1 MSSFRSKSDEI
12 LVQTLGCKPKEVLAD
27 VARNTDSKLSAAI
40 KKLKDDLAKINSTKG
55 NSVSNGVLEEGCSN
69 LHRVLKDQLDV
80 NFNKF
85 NAYAVRNIFTINE
98 VSNTTSMSNKD
109 LIDKKNH
116 EIAVLR
122 QKYNELVVRHGSLS
136 NENKQMEAVLSDMR
150 NALFQLR
157 VGAQVLD
164 EYNVQPLVDT
174 MSHIQSQKQILI
186 DLCHKSIELATQ
198 MRQASNT
205 DAADELILKDALNG
219 LEGVDFIEAPASDIA
234 KVTKSIHK

>member
-150 NALFQLR
+150 NALFQ
-157 VGAQVLD
+157 
-164 EYNVQPLVDT
+164 
-174 MSHIQSQKQILI
+174 
-186 DLCHKSIELATQ
+186 
-198 MRQASNT
+198 
-205 DAADELILKDALNG
+205 
-219 LEGVDFIEAPASDIA
+219 
-234 KVTKSIHK
+234 